1 MNAVKEQIRDFI
13 ADKFLSGGDKSK
25 LTDETS
31 LERAHIVDSAG
42 VMDIILYLEETF
54 GFTVE
59 TDDAV
64 PENFDTVANIAAYV
78 ERKQKSG

>member
-1 MNAVKEQIRDFI
+1 MSAVKEQIRNFI
-13 ADKFLSGGDKSK
+13 ASNFMSGGDTSK

-42 VMDIILYLEETF
+42 VMDIILFLEETF

-59 TDDAV
+59 TEDAV

-78 ERKQKSG
+78 ERKQKG